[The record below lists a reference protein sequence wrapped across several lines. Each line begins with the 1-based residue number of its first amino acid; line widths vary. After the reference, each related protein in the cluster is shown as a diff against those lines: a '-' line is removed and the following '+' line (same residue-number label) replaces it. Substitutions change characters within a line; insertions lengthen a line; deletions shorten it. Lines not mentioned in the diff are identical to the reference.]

1 MTIKSAT
8 PSGSQS
14 TRAPGGWARCWADNV
29 EAHLQGLPKP
39 WPSTAMTL
47 DLDLWVDRVN
57 HGGQTMPGRRC
68 LASRWGVGERTART
82 VIDRWRECSPVA
94 VYAPEG
100 PATRPAE
107 GPAEGPATRPASAA
121 TMPMDSGS
129 DVQNRPAE
137 GPATRPAE
145 GPAAVPGLFENLQP
159 VGIVEAPQTSDIQTS
174 DKSKNTRVKR
184 AGWTDDQVK
193 QVLNEMHAIELRHNA
208 SARPP
213 SFATQAERIR
223 AAAYSLKDLCK
234 ETGRPAREL
243 IISAW
248 EWWWSNPNPF
258 CRDTYRGAEGYKTC
272 LRPKNCKGYAEN
284 GLTLQAAKYIPTADE
299 ALDAVIEV
307 GCSGAEAR
315 YPAAARAIRQTFDFE
330 MSGDLNRMR
339 NHPDPAKV
347 RARWS
352 AGYAKYL
359 TPKPALALVAR

>member
-1 MTIKSAT
+1 M
-8 PSGSQS
+8 PMGSTSPKQEGH
-14 TRAPGGWARCWADNV
+14 A
-29 EAHLQGLPKP
+29 QG
-39 WPSTAMTL
+39 
-47 DLDLWVDRVN
+47 
-57 HGGQTMPGRRC
+57 HGEGHAQGHAEGT
-68 LASRWGVGERTART
+68 
-82 VIDRWRECSPVA
+82 PVA
-94 VYAPEG
+94 QEP
-100 PATRPAE
+100 
-107 GPAEGPATRPASAA
+107 
-121 TMPMDSGS
+121 
-129 DVQNRPAE
+129 
-137 GPATRPAE
+137 
-145 GPAAVPGLFENLQP
+145 LFM
-159 VGIVEAPQTSDIQTS
+159 GIVAAPQTSDIQTS
-174 DKSKNTRVKR
+174 DKSKNTRAKR
-184 AGWTDDQVK
+184 AGWTDDQVQ
-193 QVLNEMHAIELRHNA
+193 QVLNEMHAIELKHSPIANR
-208 SARPP
+208 P
-213 SFATQAERIR
+213 SFAVQAERVR

-359 TPKPALALVAR
+359 TPKPTLALVAR

>member
-94 VYAPEG
+94 VYAP
-100 PATRPAE
+100 
-107 GPAEGPATRPASAA
+107 
-121 TMPMDSGS
+121 
-129 DVQNRPAE
+129 E

-359 TPKPALALVAR
+359 TPKPTLALVAR